1 MISIK
6 QILDSNNLFL
16 IAGPCVIENEKI
28 TFEIAQKIK
37 HIANKLD
44 IPFIFKAS
52 YSKANRSKLDS
63 FTGPGIE
70 QGLNILKGIKDKL
83 DLPITTDVHSADD
96 IQKVKHVIDI
106 IQIPAFLCRQ
116 TDLLVL
122 AAKTN
127 KHVNVKKGPFLSGES
142 CQYITDKI
150 KNYSDKKIL
159 LTERGNSFG
168 YENLIVDMR
177 NIPILKMHNTA
188 VVLDATHSTQ
198 KPNQI
203 NGVTGG
209 TPQYIETLACAGV
222 ASGANGIFIETHP
235 NPQKALSDGS
245 NMLPLGKLE
254 NLLKKLISIHN
265 AINQIGIDN

>member
-1 MISIK
+1 MISLK
-6 QILDSNNLFL
+6 QILNSNNLFL
-16 IAGPCVIENEKI
+16 IAGPCVIEDEQI

-37 HIANKLD
+37 YIANKLD
-44 IPFIFKAS
+44 LPFIFKAS

-70 QGLNILKGIKDKL
+70 KGLNILKNIKDKL

-96 IQKVKHVIDI
+96 IEKVKNIIDI

-116 TDLLVL
+116 TELLVL

-127 KHVNVKKGPFLSGES
+127 NYVNVKKGPFLSGSS
-142 CQYITDKI
+142 CKYIADKI
-150 KNYSDKKIL
+150 RNYSDKKII

-188 VVLDATHSTQ
+188 VVLDATHSNQ

-203 NGVTGG
+203 NGVSGG
-209 TPQYIETLACAGV
+209 TPHYIETLACAGV
-222 ASGANGIFIETHP
+222 ASGANGIFLETHP
-235 NPQKALSDGS
+235 NPKKALSDGS
-245 NMLPLGKLE
+245 NMLPLDKLE
-254 NLLKKLISIHN
+254 NLLTKLITIN
-265 AINQIGIDN
+265 KAIN